1 MGAVS
6 SLQPISRVNSA
17 ILQTISEGL
26 LLRYFKR
33 QIESRHPH
41 LHAIPP
47 KIILEPLIDRNA
59 FF

>member
-26 LLRYFKR
+26 LLRHLKR
-33 QIESRHPH
+33 QIESRRAH

-47 KIILEPLIDRNA
+47 KIILGPLIDRNA